1 MTNQQDRWSNQGIPL
16 GQPFKYVFPK
26 SSLPDHNSLTIS
38 RQNPPVLPPPAT
50 LEAGGQPFS
59 PFPNLPALG
68 NRGNASSGHVFTIPS
83 ISSNDDRR
91 PSGGPPGSSQ
101 GSSAPQGSTPASAPH
116 LPHVQGFA
124 LLPQNPPPRSAN
136 SIYNITNRDPQQQG
150 EKDIKQ
156 EQHPEH
162 PQHQQQQQPQLS
174 SLSYG
179 PLPQQSYQ
187 TPSQLAPQ
195 GLKQPQSGQLQQQGL
210 GPHDPQRPSLT
221 PLVPSAQ
228 VQQSHQ
234 ALGPAAQAPPGG
246 APLPPGV
253 MNRSST
259 SSAYRP
265 LNVKDA
271 LSYLDQVKIQFYN
284 QADVYNNFLDIMKD
298 FKLQSIDTPGVIDR
312 VSNLFR
318 GHPNLIQGFNTFL
331 PPGYRIECSLDP
343 SDPNPIRVTT
353 PTGTTTRPNVGLA
366 PQQQQQQQQWS
377 AEQMLPHQLQQ
388 FPADQQA
395 QPGAGGQVEFNHAI
409 SYVNKIKTRFA
420 NQPDIYKQFLEI
432 LQTYQ
437 REQKPIGEV
446 YEQVTQ
452 LFSSSPDLLNDF
464 KQFLPDSGNQPLLQ
478 QQRGH
483 DGSALLGQ
491 GAQPHLHHGDK
502 PTYFAGNNGSQ
513 LPPLGNFQPAAG
525 GAMINGEQQF
535 RSSYDLPPQDVGMQ
549 GGAMMQEELRRR
561 SELQAY
567 ENNYNEEAQYSSVR
581 GGLQPAP
588 NKLKHGTPGAQTI
601 VTKNGARVNPTLVPG
616 VPEPVPPTATVR
628 QSSLLEELGF
638 FDKVKKAIGN
648 KQTYNEFLKFLNLYS
663 QDIIDKATLI
673 ERVEL
678 FLGDT
683 HQDLLNWFKQFVGYK
698 EETLHIEDITFKKH
712 QIELS
717 LCKAYGP
724 SYRQL
729 PKVET
734 YMPCSGRDE
743 MCWEVLNDEWVGH
756 PTWASEDSGF
766 ISHRKNQYEE
776 ILFKIEEERLE
787 FDYHIE
793 ANLRTI
799 QTLETI
805 ANRIANMTAEQKANF
820 KLPPGL
826 GHTSQTIYKKVIR
839 KIYDKDRGFEVIDA
853 LHENP
858 AIAVPVVLKRLKQK
872 DEEWKRAQ
880 REWNKVWREME
891 QKVFYKS
898 LDHLGLTFK
907 QADKK
912 LLTAKQ
918 LVSEISTVKVE
929 QQNKRVHPLTPK
941 AQEQLHYEFKD
952 FDVVYDVIKLAEFYI
967 FHSSNYS
974 TGDRDKLGAFF
985 KYFVGLFFGIPQ
997 EIIEKALA
1005 ERSKEEREKAPEAK
1019 SVEEN
1024 GNIADQNG
1032 SSDSAASKKRNR
1044 DPDLLRDVLK
1054 KQSKTRKEEKD
1065 ASLASE
1071 SEEPDLL
1078 SEIEKSGELWI
1089 RTASSSFSLDDMSKE
1104 HKRDKFNFFGN
1115 TTIYVFFRHFR
1126 TLYERLEE
1134 VKSMNDEVAK
1144 EIRSRTIPKFA
1155 KDLNLVS
1162 HQLEELGVQFDG
1174 SKDCYKQLLSLTER
1188 LLEGDIEHQW
1198 FEESLRQG
1206 YCNKAYKCYTID
1218 KVVQALVKHMHT
1230 MITDSKTSEMIVLF
1244 EQDRNTP
1251 SSTVKDQILY
1261 RIQVRSLTSN
1271 EENMFKIVVNEPDH
1285 SVMIEFVGLDDLT
1298 INDHENA
1305 EESYNYYV
1313 TSYVMSHPT
1322 EGVPASKINMPFHK
1336 GFIDAV
1342 DEEQCEGK
1350 ASSDLRVSICENSY
1364 RLFFQPGAHDCF
1376 ISNLVLQKQKES
1388 GPSKEEKLSTLQGI
1402 LDDEDFGWKANSE
1415 SGDIEKRVL
1424 DFNTLLEKGAGEYK
1438 ALRKQD
1444 DDVEMKDADETT
1456 ERLEAQDE
1464 TQDAGQE
1471 TSDGNQKPTETQDEP
1486 KHAKNDGV
1494 DGNKVNPDTTV
1505 DADSTIFQDQND
1517 TTIQQDANDDGNEDD
1532 ADQGGD
1538 KNGLA
1543 NSAIPEGSESH

>member
-16 GQPFKYVFPK
+16 GQPFKYVLP
-26 SSLPDHNSLTIS
+26 SSDITPSTNSS

-68 NRGNASSGHVFTIPS
+68 NRANNSSGHVFTIPS

-91 PSGGPPGSSQ
+91 PSGGQPTPSLQGQAPQGSSQ
-101 GSSAPQGSTPASAPH
+101 GPH
-116 LPHVQGFA
+116 LPHVQGFSS
-124 LLPQNPPPRSAN
+124 LPQNPPRPSN
-136 SIYNITNRDPQQQG
+136 SIYNITNRDPPEEKVKEEPQPQG
-150 EKDIKQ
+150 Q
-156 EQHPEH
+156 P
-162 PQHQQQQQPQLS
+162 QQQQQPPHQS
-174 SLSYG
+174 
-179 PLPQQSYQ
+179 LPQTQ
-187 TPSQLAPQ
+187 PAASQKL
-195 GLKQPQSGQLQQQGL
+195 QPHGS
-210 GPHDPQRPSLT
+210 HDPQRTALA
-221 PLVPSAQ
+221 PLGTQEQQAQ
-228 VQQSHQ
+228 GPI
-234 ALGPAAQAPPGG
+234 GPASQPQG
-246 APLPPGV
+246 PLPPGV
-253 MNRSST
+253 LNRSSS

-312 VSNLFR
+312 VSTLFR

-353 PTGTTTRPNVGLA
+353 PTGTTTRPNMNLP
-366 PQQQQQQQQWS
+366 PQQQQQQQQWN

-388 FPADQQA
+388 FPTEQQQQ

-446 YEQVTQ
+446 YEQVTL

-478 QQRGH
+478 PGRSH
-483 DGSALLGQ
+483 DGPALLAQ
-491 GAQPHLHHGDK
+491 AQAQPHLQHVDK
-502 PTYFAGNNGSQ
+502 PPYFPGNNGSQ

-525 GAMINGEQQF
+525 GPMMNGEQQY
-535 RSSYDLPPQDVGMQ
+535 RAHYEMPPQEMVMQ
-549 GGAMMQEELRRR
+549 GGAMMHEDMRRR
-561 SELQAY
+561 SEQLAY
-567 ENNYNEEAQYSSVR
+567 ENNYNEEAQYSSMRAGV
-581 GGLQPAP
+581 QPSA
-588 NKLKHGTPGAQTI
+588 NKLKNGTPGAPT
-601 VTKNGARVNPTLVPG
+601 VLTKNGTKINPTLVPG
-616 VPEPVPPTATVR
+616 VPEPVPPTAAVR

-648 KQTYNEFLKFLNLYS
+648 KQSYNEFLKFLNLYS

-673 ERVEL
+673 ERVDY

-698 EETLHIEDITFKKH
+698 EETQHIEDITFKKH

-839 KIYDKDRGFEVIDA
+839 KVYDKDRGFEVIDA

-941 AQEQLHYEFKD
+941 PQEQLDYVFED
-952 FDVVYDVIKLAEFYI
+952 FEVVYDIIKLAEFYI

-974 TGDRDKLGAFF
+974 SSDRDKLGAFF
-985 KYFVGLFFGIPQ
+985 KYFIGFFFGISQ
-997 EIIEKALA
+997 ETIEEALA
-1005 ERSKEEREKAPEAK
+1005 ARSREERGKEAEAK
-1019 SVEEN
+1019 NPEDN
-1024 GNIADQNG
+1024 GTHAEQNG
-1032 SSDSAASKKRNR
+1032 TVESNNTKKRNR
-1044 DPDLLRDVLK
+1044 DQDLLRDVLK
-1054 KQSKTRKEEKD
+1054 KQSKSRKEEKD
-1065 ASLASE
+1065 ASSASE
-1071 SEEPDLL
+1071 SEEPDLVD
-1078 SEIEKSGELWI
+1078 EVEKSGELWI
-1089 RTASSSFSLDDMSKE
+1089 RTASSNFSLDDMSRE
-1104 HKRDKFNFFGN
+1104 HKRDRFNFFCN

-1134 VKSMNDEVAK
+1134 IKGMNEEVAK
-1144 EIRSRTIPKFA
+1144 EISARKIPQFA

-1162 HQLEELGVQFDG
+1162 HQLEEMGVQMVG
-1174 SKDCYKQLLSLTER
+1174 SKDCYKQVLSLTER
-1188 LLEGDIEHQW
+1188 LLDGEIEHQW

-1206 YCNKAYKCYTID
+1206 YRNKAYKCYTID

-1230 MITDSKTSEMIVLF
+1230 MITDSKTSEMVVLF
-1244 EQDRNTP
+1244 EQDRKTP
-1251 SSTVKDQILY
+1251 ASTAKDQILY
-1261 RIQVRSLTSN
+1261 RMQVRSLMSN
-1271 EENMFKIVVNEPDH
+1271 EENMFKIVIKEPEN
-1285 SVMIEFVGLDDLT
+1285 SVTIEFVALDDLT

-1336 GFIDAV
+1336 AFIDAV
-1342 DEEQCEGK
+1342 EEEQCEGK

-1364 RLFFQPGAHDCF
+1364 RLFFEPGAHDEF
-1376 ISNLVLQKQKES
+1376 TANSVQQKQKEPTS
-1388 GPSKEEKLSTLQGI
+1388 TPEEKIETFKKL
-1402 LDDEDFGWKANSE
+1402 LDDEEFGWKANLSE
-1415 SGDIEKRVL
+1415 EQSEKLSLNFDVL
-1424 DFNTLLEKGAGEYK
+1424 LKKGATEYRGI
-1438 ALRKQD
+1438 AD
-1444 DDVEMKDADETT
+1444 AVEDVEMKDADETT
-1456 ERLEAQDE
+1456 EKPESKEDE
-1464 TQDAGQE
+1464 EEDGETLKQE
-1471 TSDGNQKPTETQDEP
+1471 QKKSAEESSKGDSETT
-1486 KHAKNDGV
+1486 
-1494 DGNKVNPDTTV
+1494 KVNPDTTV
-1505 DADSTIFQDQND
+1505 DADTTIFHDPND
-1517 TTIQQDANDDGNEDD
+1517 TTIQQDVNETTNEEVTINAG
-1532 ADQGGD
+1532 ADEEEGAD
-1538 KNGLA
+1538 TTA
-1543 NSAIPEGSESH
+1543 PEGGAQVNSTA